1 MLLLSTKTDPQS
13 PEMMMTVIRAIAMI
27 DAIAI
32 EFGTTA
38 EKETAI
44 ETGSAEDVAET
55 GTRRSQP

>member
-1 MLLLSTKTDPQS
+1 MLLLSTKMDPRN
-13 PEMMMTVIRAIAMI
+13 PEMTMTVIRASAMI

-38 EKETAI
+38 ETGTAI